1 MTSNKSPFDFTS
13 KLPPMGQKVDFNKS
27 TYFNIEEKQITVEN
41 KITKKKKKKK
51 KKKNKQ
57 SYKQMMNDILKPKET
72 DINNVKK
79 LEKVTGGGIPDKLGE
94 RL

>member
-27 TYFNIEEKQITVEN
+27 TYVNIEEKQITVEN

-51 KKKNKQ
+51 NEQ